1 MLRNH
6 RTFEIYVIFQV
17 VLLAIL
23 PLLSI
28 NLILDWWVAWLTS
41 LPDPHA
47 VIKMLLESSQGML
60 LRQREVGFTLLM
72 LPLMSGLATLLHPNI
87 RNGFIAVMA
96 LLMWLVF
103 PFRNPAVAP
112 LMALLLLCWTV
123 QMPSTWVW
131 LRWIPAVG
139 LHLPHIAFEHRSIR
153 FRAIWISILTGGWVV
168 GLIWL
173 DCLSSY
179 DQIREEMEEWPT
191 ELLDPRISVRAQ
203 DPNIRADWHGV
214 VIHEDK
220 AIVLA
225 EETMRLMA
233 FPLNGDKA
241 IVHPLGKRWGPER
254 AAPLNLI
261 HDPVENLF
269 WTLGNER
276 QIHGFELNPSG
287 WQHTRTV
294 DLPANINYAYL
305 QLVDNEFALVPVQ
318 VKRDHQPP
326 LFALIGDKPTW
337 RNIRYVPTSGNMPIS
352 YPREFTFIP
361 ALDRIVLAP
370 DFGTHL
376 FTFDLRTRNIEPLI
390 ETPTLDGK
398 MRWVPELERLV
409 VALPNR
415 TELWVINVETGQ
427 VDWTIP
433 TQPGVRALAI
443 DATRQ
448 LVVNASV
455 ITGQILIQDLY
466 TGEILDRLGTV
477 MPMVR
482 EIALDPKSDQA
493 ILTTWAAVYQFPYTG
508 GR

>member
-1 MLRNH
+1 MSRNH
-6 RTFEIYVIFQV
+6 RIFEIYAFIQIAAFGIIP
-17 VLLAIL
+17 VLSLG
-23 PLLSI
+23 S
-28 NLILDWWVAWLTS
+28 ILDWWVAWLTS
-41 LPDPHA
+41 LSDPHA

-60 LRQREVGFTLLM
+60 LRQRELAFALAF
-72 LPLMSGLATLLHPNI
+72 LPAMVAIATFLKNSL
-87 RNGFIAVMA
+87 RNGFIAAIA
-96 LLMWLVF
+96 LIVWLGF

-112 LMALLLLCWTV
+112 LMALLLVCWTV
-123 QMPSTWVW
+123 QMPNSWRW
-131 LRWIPAVG
+131 LRWLPGLG
-139 LHLPHIAFEHRSIR
+139 LHLPHIAFEHRSLY
-153 FRAIWISILTGGWVV
+153 FRSMWTGLFTGIWVV
-168 GLIWL
+168 GFMWL
-173 DCLSSY
+173 DCLTSY
-179 DQIREEMEEWPT
+179 DQIREEMEEWPSV
-191 ELLDPRISVRAQ
+191 LLDERIQVRAQ
-203 DPNIRADWHGV
+203 DPTVRADWHGV
-214 VIHEDK
+214 VIHEDN

-233 FPLNGDKA
+233 FPLNGGEP
-241 IVHPLGKRWGPER
+241 IVQPLGERWGPER

-261 HDPVENLF
+261 HDPTEDLF
-269 WTLGNER
+269 WILGNEH
-276 QIHGFELNPSG
+276 QLYGFSLSTSG
-287 WQHTRTV
+287 WSRERILN
-294 DLPANINYAYL
+294 LPAHINYAYL
-305 QLVDNEFALVPVQ
+305 QMVDNEFALVPIQ

-326 LFALIGDKPTW
+326 LFALLGRESNWTDVQRIS
-337 RNIRYVPTSGNMPIS
+337 TSGNMPIS

-361 ALDRIVLAP
+361 SLDTIVLAP

-376 FTFDLRTRNIEPLI
+376 FSFDLQTRDVKPLL

-415 TELWVINVETGQ
+415 TEIWVVDVSTGT

-433 TQPGVRALAI
+433 TQLGVRALAV
-443 DATRQ
+443 DPVRK

-466 TGEILDRLGTV
+466 TGTILDRLGTV

-482 EIALDPKSDQA
+482 EIALDPVSDQA